1 MAWKCVRCNKR
12 IFKPREHSMKHAM
25 EWRYVKIRRSLTT
38 ALRNL
43 HDLKD
48 SSVITHA
55 VCDDAELEGFDE
67 RMKLALG
74 MPANVMH
81 ALLL

>member
-1 MAWKCVRCNKR
+1 MAWKCVRCEKR
-12 IFKPREHSMKHAM
+12 IFRPRKNAIKHAI
-25 EWRYVKIRRSLTT
+25 EWQYVKIRRSLTT
-38 ALRNL
+38 DLRNL

-55 VCDDAELEGFDE
+55 VCDLAELEGFDE
-67 RMKLALG
+67 RMKSALG
-74 MPANVMH
+74 MPADTMH

>member
-1 MAWKCVRCNKR
+1 MAWKCVRCAKS
-12 IFKPREHSMKHAM
+12 IFRPRQYAIKHAM
-25 EWRYVKIRRSLTT
+25 EWRYVKTRRSLTT
-38 ALRNL
+38 DLRNL

-48 SSVITHA
+48 SSVVTHA
-55 VCDDAELEGFDE
+55 VCNHEEQEGFDE
-67 RMKLALG
+67 RMRAALG

>member
-1 MAWKCVRCNKR
+1 MAWICVRCEKR
-12 IFKPREHSMKHAM
+12 IFRPREFAIKHAM
-25 EWRYVKIRRSLTT
+25 EWRYVKKRRSLTT

-48 SSVITHA
+48 VSVITHA
-55 VCDDAELEGFDE
+55 VCNHDELEGFDE
-67 RMKLALG
+67 RMKTALG